1 MSRVEL
7 VRLIGDVLRQLDL
20 KKDRSA
26 DLSRAVPTEVR
37 NALAKQQLK
46 IAITDL
52 DESTPT
58 FFKAS
63 EDILAIDAR
72 LRGAP
77 ESADNGV
84 ALVDSLRSLVRTLDG
99 LVTSG
104 H

>member
-7 VRLIGDVLRQLDL
+7 VRLIGDVLRQLDVRT
-20 KKDRSA
+20 DRSA
-26 DLSRAVPTEVR
+26 DLSSAVPTEVR
-37 NALAKQQLK
+37 NALATQQLK

-52 DESTPT
+52 DESTPA

-63 EDILAIDAR
+63 EDILDLKSKLNGAIQ
-72 LRGAP
+72 
-77 ESADNGV
+77 SADDGL
-84 ALVDSLRSLVRTLDG
+84 ALVDSLKLFVETLDG